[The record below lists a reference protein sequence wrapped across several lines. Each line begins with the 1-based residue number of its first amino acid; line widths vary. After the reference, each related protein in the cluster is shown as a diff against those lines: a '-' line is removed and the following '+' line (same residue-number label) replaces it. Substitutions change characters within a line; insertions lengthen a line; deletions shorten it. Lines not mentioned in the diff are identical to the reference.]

1 MSINELFVET
11 PKEKIESFIKSLH
24 PIKTEHELV
33 RLGAKY
39 DGGYL
44 VPNDFKGIKALFSPG
59 VGNESAFEEDFYR
72 QCKLA
77 NPNGMMVYIWQTN
90 RSMSRY

>member
-77 NPNGMMVYIWQTN
+77 NPNGTYVWQTN

>member
-24 PIKTEHELV
+24 P
-33 RLGAKY
+33 
-39 DGGYL
+39 
-44 VPNDFKGIKALFSPG
+44 
-59 VGNESAFEEDFYR
+59 FEEDFYR

-77 NPNGMMVYIWQTN
+77 NPNGIYVWQTN